1 MHTLQG
7 RGGYWGG
14 WAGEDAEGQ
23 EEVNEGQGKTEGQGR
38 TPLTLTMM
46 PIRLLS

>member
-23 EEVNEGQGKTEGQGR
+23 EEVNEGQGR